1 MKENDIET
9 LLYSELAET
18 QPAENQIQHLELQ
31 FSSKDLPQYQPTTFA
46 SKTQPSLLKQF
57 PNETGYAFEDQSI
70 GLISPIHTMDSET
83 KIDSVTSSLLEGN
96 QADLQSYL
104 ELSNDQ
110 KVVLPHLE
118 LLDKFDPFLIDGSA
132 QRSKSAVKRP
142 RMIRI
147 RGAASNP
154 ENADFTFSLMVP
166 VLQHLHSA
174 KDHSLNSLLPILNNN
189 AQAQAYTELSNEN
202 SSLRAGTIEHFE
214 LFPFENAVKAKNAS
228 DGMISSHADEMLRFK
243 RFFKSLIKELGE
255 NPEMTLAQISAK
267 VGQLYNPFTGKP
279 AEKYFFLKLLKEA
292 KKISYRAL
300 IRNNKVS
307 SRYGYPSLS
316 SSKEL
321 VTAVSQI
328 LSSSGLDGDQQYTK
342 NTDSL
347 LPEVCFI
354 ISIYSHHVGFKFSW
368 NSVHDCQIMI
378 FY

>member
-1 MKENDIET
+1 MGLPSFPMPNEHNTNSSRPPIRQSLSRRTSFGPGLLPRIVTRIKSIPNEQACIPET
-9 LLYSELAET
+9 LESEQSNRILPES
-18 QPAENQIQHLELQ
+18 
-31 FSSKDLPQYQPTTFA
+31 FRRSS
-46 SKTQPSLLKQF
+46 PS
-57 PNETGYAFEDQSI
+57 PS
-70 GLISPIHTMDSET
+70 
-83 KIDSVTSSLLEGN
+83 SSLAN
-96 QADLQSYL
+96 
-104 ELSNDQ
+104 
-110 KVVLPHLE
+110 
-118 LLDKFDPFLIDGSA
+118 
-132 QRSKSAVKRP
+132 R
-142 RMIRI
+142 
-147 RGAASNP
+147 
-154 ENADFTFSLMVP
+154 
-166 VLQHLHSA
+166 
-174 KDHSLNSLLPILNNN
+174 
-189 AQAQAYTELSNEN
+189 
-202 SSLRAGTIEHFE
+202 RAGTIEHFE